1 MTAKR
6 VEGWQPGDPLPA
18 PGTIVGD
25 ISLHAPGVRF
35 GVVLAPESSD
45 RVKRITSDDPAIWK
59 PAIAEYTGAV
69 WSRDEQR
76 AAKDLEEAQQ
86 RRYGVTGMAILG
98 IDEDEE
104 AAKRDAEWAAPM
116 IDDDLEALLAD
127 L

>member
-6 VEGWQPGDPLPA
+6 MEGWQLGDPLPA

-25 ISLHAPGVRF
+25 ITLHAPGVKF
-35 GVVLAPESSD
+35 GVVLAPEPSD
-45 RVKRITSDDPAIWK
+45 RVRRITSDDPAVWK
-59 PAIAEYTGAV
+59 PALAEYAAAV
-69 WSRDEQR
+69 WSRDEAQ
-76 AAKDLEEAQQ
+76 AAKNLEEAQQ

-104 AAKRDAEWAAPM
+104 AAKRDAEWAA
-116 IDDDLEALLAD
+116 ITDTLEDLLAD